1 MSSAACNTGPVGCL
15 KVCHGWYGRPTL
27 CCLYVTFGYPR
38 LECLKEWCWLLEVM
52 PCIFRGQF
60 ICLTS
65 SSVMKAICRIA
76 LRRCDLCWCATSSET
91 ASCNPHAAHMT
102 KVLRSRRCLKALGCP
117 EENWTDKIWQNGENE
132 AETFSKMLSLWYIM
146 IYYSMRMS
154 KIN

>member
-1 MSSAACNTGPVGCL
+1 MLHAIQVLLGPVGCL
-15 KVCHGWYGRPTL
+15 KVCHGWYGRPAL

-76 LRRCDLCWCATSSET
+76 LRRSDLCWCATFSET

-117 EENWTDKIWQNGENE
+117 EENWTKYGRMVRM
-132 AETFSKMLSLWYIM
+132 KLKHSLRCFPCEILCYILQ
-146 IYYSMRMS
+146 YEDA
-154 KIN
+154 